1 MKNRSKDVIII
12 GAGGHGKVIADI
24 VQLNGDDLLG
34 FLDDAPHIAGDT
46 SRIKILGGVADYIKY
61 PCAHFIIAIGNA
73 QIRKTIADRLGN
85 VNYYT
90 AIHPRAVISNL
101 DVTIGAGSAVMA
113 NAVISPSAHI
123 GNHCIINTSAVVEHD
138 NTIEDF
144 THISVGA
151 KLGGTVKIGPSTWIG
166 IGATVS
172 NNLTICSDCMIGAGA
187 VVINNIEESGTYVGI
202 PAKKI
207 K

>member
-1 MKNRSKDVIII
+1 MKSKPIDVVII

-24 VQLNGDDLLG
+24 VKLSGDNLLG
-34 FLDDAPHIAGDT
+34 FLDDTPHTDNLCKF
-46 SRIKILGGVADYIKY
+46 KILGCIDDYMSF
-61 PCAHFIIAIGNA
+61 PNAHFIIAIGNA
-73 QIRKTIADRLGN
+73 QIRESIAEKLGDAK
-85 VNYYT
+85 YYT
-90 AIHPRAVISNL
+90 AIHPRAVVSDM
-101 DVTIGAGSAVMA
+101 DVKVGIGSAVMA

-138 NTIEDF
+138 NSIHDF
-144 THISVGA
+144 AHISVGA
-151 KLGGTVKIGPSTWIG
+151 KLGGTVTIGRKTWIG
-166 IGATVS
+166 IGATIS
-172 NNLTICSDCMIGAGA
+172 NNLTVCDNCMIGAGT